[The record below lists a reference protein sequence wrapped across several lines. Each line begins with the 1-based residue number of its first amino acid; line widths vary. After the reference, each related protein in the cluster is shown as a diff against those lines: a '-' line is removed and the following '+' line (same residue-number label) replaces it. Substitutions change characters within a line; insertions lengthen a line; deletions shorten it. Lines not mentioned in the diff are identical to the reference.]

1 MRQARLRQGQL
12 RQDSFRHQEAEN
24 CMMQP
29 SKIEHSNKTIRLFMW
44 RLACGVGLIS
54 FISSASATPGVT
66 LALQLPKEELVQF
79 SGVLDLDSE
88 KKGATVLYPAPNLGG
103 FLAAVLA
110 HGLVQNSIENGEQ
123 KKLVAKANEVL
134 LPYQTI
140 LTAFTYQELMQATL
154 SKINTQ
160 GEKKILPATASPAT
174 GDTLI
179 ESLPLF
185 SMSQDQRTLIL
196 NNVMAIK
203 SGDGTKLYQNMVRV
217 VSPPNQAQDPA
228 AFWSSNQGKQL
239 KDESVRMLAA
249 SYDVALADRANPT
262 SEKAYKT
269 VRYSEGGSE
278 KFERA
283 QVIQEHCNQLLIR
296 TLRGNL
302 MLVPMAR
309 ESQKTGEV
317 CH

>member
-1 MRQARLRQGQL
+1 
-12 RQDSFRHQEAEN
+12 
-24 CMMQP
+24 MQP
-29 SKIEHSNKTIRLFMW
+29 SKIEHRNKTTRPFLW
-44 RLACGVGLIS
+44 RLACCVGLIS
-54 FISSASATPGVT
+54 FISSASAMPGLT

-79 SGVLDLDSE
+79 SGVLDLDNE
-88 KKGATVLYPAPNLGG
+88 KKGANVLYPAPNLGV
-103 FLAAVLA
+103 FLAAVVA
-110 HGLVQNSIENGEQ
+110 HGLVQNLIENGEQ

-134 LPYQTI
+134 LPYQSI
-140 LTAFTYQELMQATL
+140 LIAFTYQELMQAAL

-174 GDTLI
+174 ADTLI
-179 ESLPLF
+179 ESFPLF
-185 SMSQDQRTLIL
+185 SISQDQRTLIL

-217 VSPPNQAQDPA
+217 VSSPNQAQDPA
-228 AFWSSNQGKQL
+228 AFWISNQGKQL

-269 VRYSEGGSE
+269 VCYSEGGS
-278 KFERA
+278 KKCERA

-302 MLVPMAR
+302 MLVPIAR
-309 ESQKTGEV
+309 ES
-317 CH
+317 